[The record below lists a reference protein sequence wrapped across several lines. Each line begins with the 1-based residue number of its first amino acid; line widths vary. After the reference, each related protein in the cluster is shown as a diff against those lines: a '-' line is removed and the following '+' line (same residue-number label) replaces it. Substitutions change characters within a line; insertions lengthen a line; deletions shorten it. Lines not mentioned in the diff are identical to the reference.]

1 MEDSKKPIE
10 EETKEELPQ
19 ELPLLQAETS
29 IKIPKGTFEV
39 LNPGLFE
46 DKYYL
51 DRFLGK
57 GAFGSVNACI
67 LKDNRE
73 VVRAVKLV
81 SKVASA
87 KHKDSFFHEME
98 MLKRASHPNVLKV
111 FELFEDVTHYYIV
124 TELFEG

>member
-10 EETKEELPQ
+10 EEFKYD
-19 ELPLLQAETS
+19 LPLDLPELTTGPS
-29 IKIPKGTFEV
+29 VKIPKGTFEV
-39 LNPGLFE
+39 LNPGNFE

-51 DRFLGK
+51 DKFLGK

-67 LKDNRE
+67 LKDNQE

-81 SKVASA
+81 SKAASA
-87 KHKDSFFHEME
+87 KHKDTFFHEME

-111 FELFEDVTHYYIV
+111 FELF
-124 TELFEG
+124 

>member
-1 MEDSKKPIE
+1 MEENKKPIE
-10 EETKEELPQ
+10 EETKEELSL
-19 ELPLLQAETS
+19 ELPELKTETS
-29 IKIPKGTFEV
+29 VKIPKGTFEV
-39 LNPGLFE
+39 LNHGNFE

-67 LKDNRE
+67 LKDNQE

-81 SKVASA
+81 SKGASA
-87 KHKDSFFHEME
+87 KHKDAFFHEME

-111 FELFEDVTHYYIV
+111 FELF
-124 TELFEG
+124 